1 MSPSWLAAAAAVF
14 VADLFLHLPITDL
27 CGVIAARLGVSLYD
41 RLAAIGF
48 SLLAVAT
55 LSALACWRGR
65 GARFLAVAAAVLVG
79 VAVIVQKTLLVA
91 SIENIHYPQY
101 ALMAF
106 LLGQGGLTAEVSW
119 LVATALGVLDETH
132 QWLFMPR
139 GTFEYLD
146 WNDIFLNA
154 IGAAFGVIALRLRAA
169 RAESPVVGARV
180 GASVLGVG
188 LAAALLVAPP
198 TAPFFRI
205 TQGGVRYHVL
215 SAPEGLALVG
225 LVWFG
230 VRHVVRRS
238 AAPVRDGGQPA

>member
-1 MSPSWLAAAAAVF
+1 
-14 VADLFLHLPITDL
+14 
-27 CGVIAARLGVSLYD
+27 
-41 RLAAIGF
+41 
-48 SLLAVAT
+48 
-55 LSALACWRGR
+55 
-65 GARFLAVAAAVLVG
+65 
-79 VAVIVQKTLLVA
+79 
-91 SIENIHYPQY
+91 
-101 ALMAF
+101 
-106 LLGQGGLTAEVSW
+106 
-119 LVATALGVLDETH
+119 
-132 QWLFMPR
+132 
-139 GTFEYLD
+139 
-146 WNDIFLNA
+146 
-154 IGAAFGVIALRLRAA
+154 
-169 RAESPVVGARV
+169 V